1 MAVTAIAD
9 IQLPEFYA
17 PYLLERTAALSEIF
31 QSGIVVRDPTFD
43 ALAAQGGT
51 HVDMPFWQD
60 LTGDREIL
68 SDSGSLTPAKLTT
81 SGDIARIHND
91 AKSWAWNILADLASG
106 DDPANA
112 LGEYI
117 SAYWNRQNQAIL
129 ISSLKGMFA
138 AASMAGNLMAIHS
151 ESIAGASASTKLTG
165 ATFVDAT
172 AKLGDRGD
180 RLTAVCMHSAT
191 EAALRKLDL
200 IDFLTDSEYKAQIRT
215 FQGRRVII
223 DDTCPYRAGTTDGVV
238 YTTYLFGPGAFAA
251 GFAPLDRKV
260 ESGNGTDGF
269 EYNRDPLASNSYVI
283 NRRRFILHPRGVK
296 FNSASCAGASPTNA
310 ELEAA
315 ANWTRVFE
323 AKNVRI
329 VAVTHNN

>member
-1 MAVTAIAD
+1 MAVTAISD
-9 IQLPEFYA
+9 IQVPEFFA
-17 PYLLERTAALSEIF
+17 PYLLERTAALSELY
-31 QSGIVVRDPTFD
+31 QSGIVVRDPEFD

-60 LTGDREIL
+60 LSGDREIL

-91 AKSWAWNILADLASG
+91 AKSWAWNILAKLASG
-106 DDPANA
+106 ADPASA
-112 LGEYI
+112 LATYLGD
-117 SAYWNRQNQAIL
+117 YWNRQTQAML

-138 AASMAGNLMAIHS
+138 AASMSGNLLAIHS
-151 ESIAGASASTKLTG
+151 ESVAGASAASKLTG

-180 RLTAVCMHSAT
+180 RLTAVAMHSAV
-191 EAALRKLDL
+191 EASLRKLDL

-223 DDTCPYRAGTTDGVV
+223 DDNCPYRAGTTDGVV

-251 GFAPLDRKV
+251 GFAALDKPV
-260 ESGNGTDGF
+260 ESGHGTDGF
-269 EYNRDPLASNSYVI
+269 EYNRDALASNSFVI
-283 NRRRFILHPRGVK
+283 NRRRFILHPRGVR
-296 FNSASCAGASPTNA
+296 FNSAACAGASPTNA
-310 ELEAA
+310 ELETA

-329 VAVTHNN
+329 VAVTHNI